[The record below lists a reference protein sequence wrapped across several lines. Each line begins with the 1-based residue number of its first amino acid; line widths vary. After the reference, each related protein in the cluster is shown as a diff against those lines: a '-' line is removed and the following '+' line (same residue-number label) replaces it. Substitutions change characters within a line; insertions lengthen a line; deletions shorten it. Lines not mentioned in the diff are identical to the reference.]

1 MASNTFRSDP
11 RRAAEL
17 ACILT
22 LYATRVGAEVK
33 PHILAD
39 TVAAMQKA
47 ARSAKRQAEH
57 ACNYGYPTEAAEA
70 RAFKRQEREQ
80 AKLNDMLANM
90 VRADASEVPI
100 ITDTKGIPALATAGP
115 TVELGGD
122 PRGPCAVL
130 HIPGQRGDGWGEGF
144 GIY

>member
-22 LYATRVGAEVK
+22 LYASSVGAAVK
-33 PHILAD
+33 PHLLAD

-47 ARSAKRQAEH
+47 ARAAKRQAEH
-57 ACNYGYPTEAAEA
+57 ACNYGYPTEAAEEHA
-70 RAFKRQEREQ
+70 MKRQDREQ
-80 AKLNDMLANM
+80 RKLNDMLCAFAASAEA
-90 VRADASEVPI
+90 RA
-100 ITDTKGIPALATAGP
+100 

-122 PRGPCAVL
+122 PRGPCARL

-144 GIY
+144 AIY

>member
-22 LYATRVGAEVK
+22 LYASSVGATVK

-47 ARSAKRQAEH
+47 ARSAKRQALRPP
-57 ACNYGYPTEAAEA
+57 AYPWPRTVDAEA
-70 RAFKRQEREQ
+70 RAYKRRDREQ
-80 AKLNDMLANM
+80 AKLNGMLEALRM
-90 VRADASEVPI
+90 VRHPDGSASGHGNP
-100 ITDTKGIPALATAGP
+100 P

-122 PRGPCAVL
+122 PRGPCARL
-130 HIPGQRGDGWGEGF
+130 HVPGQRGDGWGEGF

>member
-22 LYATRVGAEVK
+22 LYASSVGVAVK
-33 PHILAD
+33 PHLLAD
-39 TVAAMQKA
+39 AVAAMQKA

-57 ACNYGYPTEAAEA
+57 ACNYGYRDDAHEARAMKRRDREQTRINDMLCAFAASAEA
-70 RAFKRQEREQ
+70 RA
-80 AKLNDMLANM
+80 
-90 VRADASEVPI
+90 
-100 ITDTKGIPALATAGP
+100 

-122 PRGPCAVL
+122 PRGPCARL

-144 GIY
+144 AIY

>member
-22 LYATRVGAEVK
+22 QYAASVGATVK
-33 PHILAD
+33 PHLLAD

-47 ARSAKRQAEH
+47 ARAAKRWAEID
-57 ACNYGYPTEAAEA
+57 CSYPTTDKQQRLAESRERRETA
-70 RAFKRQEREQ
+70 R
-80 AKLNDMLANM
+80 LNGMLAAI
-90 VRADASEVPI
+90 VEHG
-100 ITDTKGIPALATAGP
+100 THGATAP
-115 TVELGGD
+115 NFPHVELGGD
-122 PRGPCAVL
+122 PRGPCARL

-144 GIY
+144 AIY